1 MSTTTTKK
9 KSSEIENTTNHEN
22 SIVVRGAK
30 QHNLKNID
38 ITIPKNK
45 LVVITGVSGSGKSSL
60 AFDTIFAEG
69 QRRYVESLSAY
80 ARQFLGQLDKPDVE
94 EIKGL
99 SPAISIDQKSS
110 SYNPRSTVG
119 TVTEIYD
126 HLRLLFARIGV
137 PHCPE
142 CGEKVEAQ
150 SIDQILDQVLSIG
163 SGRHSQVEKSSD
175 ARLAKRE
182 GDEVNLNVN
191 ESTSSEH
198 NAADEASKPGYA
210 KAMVLAPLVQ
220 GKKGEHQN
228 LLSAL
233 KAEGFLR
240 VRVDGTVYTLDEKI
254 KIAKTKKHNIE
265 LVVDRI
271 IIKPSARSRIADS
284 ISLALNKGEGVV
296 IVHELEANKDHLY
309 SELMACPNGHGS
321 IPELDPKHFSFNS
334 PHGACQSCSGIGTEQ
349 EFSEDLIV
357 PVKSLSLKEG
367 AILPWAK
374 TNNVYYKALLEALAS
389 LLKFSVDTPYVDLPR
404 EIQEILLNGYDEK
417 RVEIDTKKYPS
428 LGYGNYKIYYEG
440 VINQLQRRFNDSNSD
455 SWKAEMENYMIE
467 KECPDCDGS
476 RLGPVPLS
484 VTVAG
489 LNVHQVCAMSIEK
502 ADGFFATLENFLNP
516 YHAKIAHQLLIEIR
530 SRLKFLIDVGLNYLT
545 LTRSAK
551 TLSGGEF
558 QRIRLAS
565 QIGSALTGV
574 LYVLDEPSIGL
585 HQRDNDRLLGTLTHL
600 RDIGNTVLV
609 VEHDEDTMTKS
620 DHLIDIGPKAGV
632 HGGEVV
638 AQGTVEEVKNTK
650 GSITA
655 DYLSGR
661 RRIKTPKERREGNGL
676 AISLKG
682 AKRNNLKAIDIDIP
696 LGKFVSI
703 TGVSGSGKSS
713 LINDLLRPALMHKLG
728 YKTPFPLDL
737 DSIEGYENLDK
748 VIVIDQSPI
757 GRTPRSNPAT
767 YVGLFDP
774 IRQVFSQTSEA
785 KARGYN
791 PGRFS
796 FNVKGGRCES
806 CGGAGV
812 IEIEMNFLP
821 SVYVKCDICKGRR
834 YNQETL
840 EVKFKGKSIYDILE
854 MTIEEALVF
863 FDAIPQAQKKL
874 QALND
879 VGLNYIKLGQPAT
892 TLSGGEAQRVKL
904 ASELSKRSTGKTM
917 YLLDEPTT
925 GLHWYDVQHLLDVLD
940 RLVDGGNSVLVIE
953 HNIDVIKHS
962 DHLIDLGPEGGDMGG
977 EIIATGSPEE
987 VAKVKK
993 SYTGR
998 YL

>member
-9 KSSEIENTTNHEN
+9 TSTNIKNNLSHEN
-22 SIVVRGAK
+22 SIIVRGAK

-126 HLRLLFARIGV
+126 HLRLLYARIGV

-150 SIDQILDQVLSIG
+150 SIDQILDQVLSI
-163 SGRHSQVEKSSD
+163 K
-175 ARLAKRE
+175 E
-182 GDEVNLNVN
+182 G
-191 ESTSSEH
+191 T
-198 NAADEASKPGYA
+198 

-233 KAEGFLR
+233 KSEGFLR
-240 VRVDGTVYTLDEKI
+240 VRVDGVVYTLDETI

-271 IIKPSARSRIADS
+271 IIKDSARSRIADS
-284 ISLALNKGEGVV
+284 ISLALTKGEGVV
-296 IVHELEANKDHLY
+296 IISEILDDDKHKDY
-309 SELMACPNGHGS
+309 MFSELMACPNGHGS

-367 AILPWAK
+367 AISPWAK
-374 TNNVYYKALLEALAS
+374 TNNIYYKALIEALAS
-389 LLKFSVDTPYVDLPR
+389 LLKFSVDTPYQDLPR
-404 EIQEILLNGYDEK
+404 NTQEVILNGYDEK

-440 VINQLQRRFNDSNSD
+440 VTNQLQRRFNDSNSD

-467 KECPDCDGS
+467 KECPSCDGS

-484 VTVAG
+484 VTVSG
-489 LNVHQVCAMSIEK
+489 LNVHQICSMSIEK
-502 ADGFFATLENFLNP
+502 ADDFFATLEKFLNP

-530 SRLKFLIDVGLNYLT
+530 SRLKFLIDVGLGYLT

-585 HQRDNDRLLGTLTHL
+585 HQRDNDKLLATLFHL

-609 VEHDEDTMTKS
+609 VEHDEDTMIRS

-638 AQGTVEEVKNTK
+638 AQGSVEEVKNTK

-661 RRIKTPKERREGNGL
+661 KKIAIPKNRREGNGL
-676 AISLKG
+676 EISLKG
-682 AKRNNLKAIDIDIP
+682 AKRNNLKSIDIDIP
-696 LGKFVSI
+696 LGKFVAV

-728 YKTPFPLDL
+728 YKTPFPLNL

-821 SVYVKCDICKGRR
+821 SVYVRCDICKGRR

-962 DHLIDLGPEGGDMGG
+962 DYLIDLGPEGGDKGG
-977 EIIATGSPEE
+977 EIIATGTPEE

>member
-1 MSTTTTKK
+1 MFSNNPD
-9 KSSEIENTTNHEN
+9 SEI
-22 SIVVRGAK
+22 IIRGAK

-38 ITIPKNK
+38 INIPKNK

-99 SPAISIDQKSS
+99 SPAISIDQKSA

-150 SIDQILDQVLSIG
+150 SIDQILDQVLSLPDG
-163 SGRHSQVEKSSD
+163 
-175 ARLAKRE
+175 
-182 GDEVNLNVN
+182 
-191 ESTSSEH
+191 T
-198 NAADEASKPGYA
+198 

-233 KAEGFLR
+233 KSEGFLR
-240 VRVDGTVYTLDEKI
+240 VRVDGTVYTLDEEI
-254 KIAKTKKHNIE
+254 KIAKTKKHTIE
-265 LVVDRI
+265 LVVDRVV
-271 IIKPSARSRIADS
+271 IKNSARSRIADS
-284 ISLALNKGEGVV
+284 ASLALNKAEGVV
-296 IVHELEANKDHLY
+296 IINEIDNNKDHLF

-334 PHGACQSCSGIGTEQ
+334 PHGACQSCSGIGVEQ
-349 EFSEDLIV
+349 EFTEDLII
-357 PVKSLSLKEG
+357 PVKSLSLAEG
-367 AILPWAK
+367 AIHPWDK
-374 TNNVYYKALLEALAS
+374 TNNIYYKALLEGLSDLLGFS
-389 LLKFSVDTPYVDLPR
+389 LNTPYEELSD
-404 EIQEILLNGYDEK
+404 EIKQIILHGYDDK
-417 RVEIDTKKYPS
+417 RVTINTKRYPS
-428 LGYGNYKIYYEG
+428 LGYGDYKIYYEG
-440 VINQLQRRFNDSNSD
+440 VINQLQRRYDDSSSE
-455 SWKAEMENYMIE
+455 SWKAELENYMIE
-467 KECPDCDGS
+467 KECPSCNGS
-476 RLGPVPLS
+476 RLGPIPLS
-484 VTVAG
+484 VKIAG
-489 LNVHQVCAMSIEK
+489 INIHQTCHMSIDK
-502 ADGFFATLENFLNP
+502 ADKFFATLENHLNS

-530 SRLKFLIDVGLNYLT
+530 SRLKFLIDVGLGYLT

-585 HQRDNDRLLGTLTHL
+585 HQRDNDKLLATLTHL
-600 RDIGNTVLV
+600 RDIGNTVIV
-609 VEHDEDTMTKS
+609 VEHDEDTMIKS
-620 DHLIDIGPKAGV
+620 DHLIDIGPLAGV
-632 HGGEVV
+632 HGGRVV
-638 AQGTVEEVKNTK
+638 AEGSVEEVKSNK
-650 GSITA
+650 NSITA
-655 DYLSGR
+655 DYLSSR
-661 RRIKTPKERREGNGL
+661 RKIEVPKTRRKGNGYFL
-676 AISLKG
+676 ELKNSR
-682 AKRNNLKAIDIDIP
+682 RNNLKNIDLKIP
-696 LGKFVSI
+696 LGTFISI

-713 LINDLLRPALMHKLG
+713 LVNDLLRPALMHKLG
-728 YKTPFPLDL
+728 YKAPFPNDL
-737 DSIEGYENLDK
+737 DSLEGHENLDK

-821 SVYVKCDICKGRR
+821 SVYVKCEVCKGRR

-840 EVKFKGKSIYDILE
+840 EVKFKGKSIYDVLE
-854 MTIEEALVF
+854 MTVEDALKF

-874 QALND
+874 QALYD
-879 VGLNYIKLGQPAT
+879 VGLNYIKIGQPAT
-892 TLSGGEAQRVKL
+892 TLSGGEAQRIKL
-904 ASELSKRSTGKTM
+904 AAELSKRSTGKTI

-925 GLHWYDVQHLLDVLD
+925 GLHWFDVQHLLDVLN
-940 RLVDGGNSVLVIE
+940 RLVDSGNTVLVIE
-953 HNIDVIKHS
+953 HNLDVIKCS
-962 DHLIDLGPEGGDMGG
+962 DHIIDLGPEGGDGG
-977 EIIATGSPEE
+977 GQIIAEGSPEE
-987 VAKVKK
+987 ISSIDQ
-993 SYTGR
+993 SYTGL
-998 YL
+998 YLKSYLKTLTSSKK

>member
-1 MSTTTTKK
+1 MPPSLKTKK
-9 KSSEIENTTNHEN
+9 ETRKKNITKSLNKEDFIE
-22 SIVVRGAK
+22 VRGAK

-38 ITIPKNK
+38 VDIPKNE

-126 HLRLLFARIGV
+126 HLRLLYARIGT

-142 CGEKVEAQ
+142 CGTKVEAQ
-150 SIDQILDQVLSIG
+150 TIDQILDQILSIKEG
-163 SGRHSQVEKSSD
+163 S
-175 ARLAKRE
+175 
-182 GDEVNLNVN
+182 
-191 ESTSSEH
+191 
-198 NAADEASKPGYA
+198 
-210 KAMVLAPLVQ
+210 KAIILAPLVQ

-228 LLSAL
+228 LFSAL
-233 KAEGFLR
+233 KSEGFLR
-240 VRVDGTVYTLDEKI
+240 VRLDGVIYNLDEKI
-254 KIAKTKKHNIE
+254 KCAKTKKHDIE
-265 LVVDRI
+265 LVIDRVV
-271 IIKPSARSRIADS
+271 IKASARSRIADS
-284 ISLALNKGEGVV
+284 VSLALNKGEGVV
-296 IVHELEANKDHLY
+296 ILHELENEEDHLF

-334 PHGACQSCSGIGTEQ
+334 PHGACQDCHGIGMEN
-349 EFSEDLIV
+349 EFEEDLIV
-357 PVKSLSLKEG
+357 PNKSLSLKEG
-367 AILPWAK
+367 AIAPWAK
-374 TNNVYYKALLEALAS
+374 TKNIYYEALQQALS
-389 LLKFSVDTPYVDLPR
+389 KKLKFSLTTPFEDLDEDIK
-404 EIQEILLNGYDEK
+404 EIIFQGYDDD
-417 RVEIDTKKYPS
+417 RITIDTAKYPS
-428 LGYGNYKIYYEG
+428 LGYRDYKLYYEG
-440 VINQLQRRFNDSNSD
+440 VVNQLNRRYQESNSD
-455 SWKAEMENYMIE
+455 SWKAEIEQYMIE
-467 KECPDCDGS
+467 KECPSCNGA
-476 RLGPVPLS
+476 RLSPVPLAA
-484 VTVAG
+484 TVAN
-489 LNVHQVCAMSIEK
+489 LNIHQVCSMSVEK
-502 ADGFFATLENFLNP
+502 AEEFFATLENFLNP
-516 YHAKIAHQLLIEIR
+516 YQKKIAHQLLIEIN
-530 SRLKFLIDVGLNYLT
+530 SRLKFLKDVGLGYLT

-565 QIGSALTGV
+565 QIGSSLTGV

-585 HQRDNDRLLGTLTHL
+585 HQRDNDKLLATLNHL
-600 RDIGNTVLV
+600 KDIGNTVLV
-609 VEHDEDTMTKS
+609 VEHDEDTMRQA
-620 DHLIDIGPKAGV
+620 DHVIDIGPKAGV
-632 HGGEVV
+632 HGGKVV
-638 AQGTVEEVKNTK
+638 AQGSFEEILNFK

-655 DYLSGR
+655 DFLSGR
-661 RRIKTPKERREGNGL
+661 RAIKVPEQRREGNGL
-676 AISLKG
+676 SISLKAA
-682 AKRNNLKAIDIDIP
+682 AKNNLKNVDVEFP
-696 LGKFVSI
+696 LGKFIAV

-713 LINDLLRPALMHKLG
+713 LVNEVLRPALMHKIG
-728 YKTPFPLDL
+728 YKSPFPREL
-737 DSIEGYENLDK
+737 DSIEGYENIDK

-767 YVGLFDP
+767 YVGVFDP

-785 KARGYN
+785 KARGYS

-812 IEIEMNFLP
+812 TEIEMNFLP

-840 EVKFKGKSIYDILE
+840 QVKFKGKSIYDILE
-854 MTIEEALVF
+854 MTIEEGVEF
-863 FDAIPQAQKKL
+863 FDSIPQARKKL
-874 QALND
+874 QALKD
-879 VGLNYIKLGQPAT
+879 VGLDYVKLGQPAT

-904 ASELSKRSTGKTM
+904 ASELSKRSTGKTL

-925 GLHWYDVQHLLDVLD
+925 GLHWYDVQHLLEVLN
-940 RLVDGGNSVLVIE
+940 RLVDSGNTVLVIE
-953 HNIDVIKHS
+953 HNLDVIKHA
-962 DHLIDLGPEGGDMGG
+962 DYLIDLGPEGGDRGG
-977 EIIATGSPEE
+977 EIVATGSPEE
-987 VAKVKK
+987 VAKSKI
-993 SYTGR
+993 SHTAR